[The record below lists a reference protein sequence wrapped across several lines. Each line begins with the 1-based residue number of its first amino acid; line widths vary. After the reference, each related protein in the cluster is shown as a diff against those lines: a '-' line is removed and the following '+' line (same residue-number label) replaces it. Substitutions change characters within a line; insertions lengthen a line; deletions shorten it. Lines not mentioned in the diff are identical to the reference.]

1 MRAVVC
7 ASFEDEELGVGELPS
22 PDLPAGYVRIAVRAA
37 GVNFADTLMVKGKYQ
52 VKPQLPF
59 APGLEAAG
67 FVTEVSSDVDGINV
81 GDRVMASVEH
91 GAYAEEAVAKAS
103 NVYVIPDKMPFVEAA
118 GFPIVYGTSH
128 IGLVHKLRVQPG
140 ETLLVHGAAGGVGLT
155 AVEIGKALGARVI
168 ATAGGQ
174 DKLDIAKKYG
184 ADDLIDYRTED
195 IRERVK
201 ALTDGRGADAV
212 YDPVGGSAFDASLRA
227 IVQGGRILV
236 VGFASGTVPQ
246 IPANILLVKNI
257 TVIGYYWGAHRIL
270 DPELVHS
277 SFKELLQWYA
287 DGRLKPHVSHVYPME
302 DVKLAHETLVGR
314 KSTGKVV
321 ILTADAAKDG
331 A

>member
-7 ASFEDEELGVGELPS
+7 SDFKGIEGLAVG
-22 PDLPAGYVRIAVRAA
+22 DLPPRPLGEGMVRIGVRAA
-37 GVNFADTLMVKGKYQ
+37 GLNFADTLMVSGQYQ

-59 APGLEAAG
+59 APGLEVAG
-67 FVTEVSSDVDGINV
+67 FVTELGPGVTGLSI
-81 GDRVMASVEH
+81 GDRVMANLDH
-91 GAYAEEAVAKAS
+91 GGYAEDAVAKIADT
-103 NVYVIPDKMPFVEAA
+103 YVIPNEMSFVEAA

-128 IGLVHKLRVQPG
+128 IGLKYKLNVQPG

-155 AVEIGKALGARVI
+155 AVEIGKAMGARVI
-168 ATAGGQ
+168 ATAGGK
-174 DKLDIAKKYG
+174 DKLAVAKAHG
-184 ADDLIDYRTED
+184 ADDLIDYREED

-201 ALTDGRGADAV
+201 ALTDGRGADCV

-257 TVIGYYWGAHRIL
+257 SVIGFFWGAHRVL
-270 DPELVHS
+270 APGLVRTSFTEL
-277 SFKELLQWYA
+277 FALFRAGK
-287 DGRLKPHVSHVYPME
+287 LKPHVSHTFPLEKVQDAM
-302 DVKLAHETLVGR
+302 KTLTGR

-321 ILTADAAKDG
+321 LTLGGD
-331 A
+331 